1 MYAIVT
7 VKIPEPQFE
16 GQTKGKLG
24 NSYVRAEVEKIVY
37 DYLKQYFI
45 ENEGEFDRIFQKVEL
60 AARARLAAKFAKET
74 VLRKNILAGGV
85 LP

>member
-24 NSYVRAEVEKIVY
+24 NSYVRPEVEKVVY
-37 DYLKQYFI
+37 EYLKEYFAN
-45 ENEGEFDRIFQKVEL
+45 NEGEFDKIFQKVEL

-74 VLRKNILAGGV
+74 VLRKNILAG
-85 LP
+85 

>member
-1 MYAIVT
+1 LYAIVT

-24 NSYVRAEVEKIVY
+24 NSYVRGQVEEAVY
-37 DYLKQYFI
+37 NYLKQYFVDH
-45 ENEGEFDRIFQKVEL
+45 EGEFDRIFEKVEL

-74 VLRKNILAGGV
+74 VLRKNILA
-85 LP
+85 